1 MNLTVKTYLQDHSI
15 DLADILENEAKVT
28 KKKKK
33 RGDLLPLPPL
43 ERGLFS
49 EPQHWTVFVPINHSK
64 L

>member
-28 KKKKK
+28 TKKKKGG
-33 RGDLLPLPPL
+33 GDLLLLPPL

-49 EPQHWTVFVPINHSK
+49 ELQH
-64 L
+64 

>member
-15 DLADILENEAKVT
+15 DLADILENEAKVAT

-33 RGDLLPLPPL
+33 EGGFITILPL

-49 EPQHWTVFVPINHSK
+49 ELQH
-64 L
+64 